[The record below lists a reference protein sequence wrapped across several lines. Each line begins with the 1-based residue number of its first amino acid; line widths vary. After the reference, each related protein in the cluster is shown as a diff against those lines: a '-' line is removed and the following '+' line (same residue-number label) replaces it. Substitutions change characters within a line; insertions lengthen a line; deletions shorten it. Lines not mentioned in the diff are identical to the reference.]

1 MRANSQSYIIL
12 NINLFCYLFDTN
24 VRKVVLIIR
33 LNIQRL
39 YRHFSMQYGML
50 LFLSLPRYIIF
61 FIAKYFSSLFS
72 YCKYFR
78 WYILCIYT
86 FHFIYYFILQTNSYN
101 LKFTWYPLA
110 NHSIAVSTSFY
121 LLINPIAFIQLVTH
135 MEGYF
140 FFFKSKVQCSV
151 KPTIRNV
158 TRFYLFYNGIIKPW

>member
-1 MRANSQSYIIL
+1 MLGKLYVLLCWIFGDYVDIFRCNMECYYFSHCQDTLSFSLPNTFHLCFLIANIFDDIYFAYILFIL
-12 NINLFCYLFDTN
+12 Y
-24 VRKVVLIIR
+24 
-33 LNIQRL
+33 
-39 YRHFSMQYGML
+39 L
-50 LFLSLPRYIIF
+50 LF
-61 FIAKYFSSLFS
+61 
-72 YCKYFR
+72 
-78 WYILCIYT
+78 
-86 FHFIYYFILQTNSYN
+86 HFTNEYN
-101 LKFTWYPLA
+101 PKFTWYPLA

>member
-1 MRANSQSYIIL
+1 
-12 NINLFCYLFDTN
+12 
-24 VRKVVLIIR
+24 
-33 LNIQRL
+33 
-39 YRHFSMQYGML
+39 ML
-50 LFLSLPRYIIF
+50 GRLFLSLDWIFRDYIDISISF
-61 FIAKYFSSLFS
+61 DAIWHAIISVIAKIHYLFHCQILFIFVFLLQIFSMIYTLHIYFSF
-72 YCKYFR
+72 Y
-78 WYILCIYT
+78 
-86 FHFIYYFILQTNSYN
+86 IYYFILQTNSYN